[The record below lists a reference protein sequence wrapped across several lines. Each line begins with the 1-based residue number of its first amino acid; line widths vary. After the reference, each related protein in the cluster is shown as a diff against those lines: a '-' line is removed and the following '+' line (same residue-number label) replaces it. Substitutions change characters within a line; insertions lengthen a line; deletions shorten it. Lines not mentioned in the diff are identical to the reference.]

1 MSEYVLEYIL
11 LCAGMFLILIG
22 LCIALIAY
30 ADKQFRRFQSAAAA
44 ADWTK
49 EDNTL
54 IIPVVKKF
62 TPPPV
67 KHKWGEIRKNRLR
80 KLEDYP
86 VWLLH

>member
-1 MSEYVLEYIL
+1 MSQYVLEYIL

-30 ADKQFRRFQSAAAA
+30 ADFQFKRFQAAAAA
-44 ADWTK
+44 ADWRI
-49 EDNTL
+49 EANTL
-54 IIPVVKKF
+54 IVPVVKKF
-62 TPPPV
+62 TPPI